1 VAIWAAVIAS
11 GSEAIQP
18 KAAAAQPGLL
28 RRFAPSQR
36 RREHDVKTKGLSA
49 PDFVNSAFV
58 RMETFFFT
66 LAVLSTMALR
76 AIAESGAQLR
86 VVDKTARVK
95 HAPPCET
102 KEEFRLDG
110 TTEV

>member
-1 VAIWAAVIAS
+1 LSPW
-11 GSEAIQP
+11 P
-18 KAAAAQPGLL
+18 L
-28 RRFAPSQR
+28 RPI
-36 RREHDVKTKGLSA
+36 
-49 PDFVNSAFV
+49 P
-58 RMETFFFT
+58 
-66 LAVLSTMALR
+66 
-76 AIAESGAQLR
+76 ESGAQLR